1 MDTPFMS
8 FLMTHKIENFK
19 KFQFMAEKNS
29 SIFVN
34 VCVCELICSNSV
46 KRIYSSS
53 STSTHHAP
61 GGKRR
66 KSEKGG
72 KGLRHFSKKVCEKV
86 RRKGTTSYNE
96 VADELVAEFTN
107 PANCFNTSA
116 DQVFTRASQALH
128 RLIIWL
134 WCSMTRRT

>member
-1 MDTPFMS
+1 MYSKQTCS
-8 FLMTHKIENFK
+8 KIPVLCLF
-19 KFQFMAEKNS
+19 NS
-29 SIFVN
+29 WGGPGAS
-34 VCVCELICSNSV
+34 
-46 KRIYSSS
+46 K
-53 STSTHHAP
+53 STTIPPAH

-107 PANCFNTSA
+107 PANCFSSS
-116 DQVFTRASQALH
+116 DQVNKY
-128 RLIIWL
+128 
-134 WCSMTRRT
+134 